1 MLDLALASVFFA
13 LFLHMKG
20 QLAPI
25 AKETGHVLHPVVGV
39 EQSSHCIEQI
49 LVPMQIFLSFDELEL
64 KSSPYRFVLKRVIVL
79 NVVDQFLEQITAVVD
94 LKQSCILLVIGV
106 D

>member
-1 MLDLALASVFFA
+1 MLDLALASVLLA
-13 LFLHMKG
+13 LFLHVES

-39 EQSSHCIEQI
+39 EQSSHCIQQI

>member
-1 MLDLALASVFFA
+1 
-13 LFLHMKG
+13 
-20 QLAPI
+20 
-25 AKETGHVLHPVVGV
+25 
-39 EQSSHCIEQI
+39 
-49 LVPMQIFLSFDELEL
+49 MQIFLSFDELEL